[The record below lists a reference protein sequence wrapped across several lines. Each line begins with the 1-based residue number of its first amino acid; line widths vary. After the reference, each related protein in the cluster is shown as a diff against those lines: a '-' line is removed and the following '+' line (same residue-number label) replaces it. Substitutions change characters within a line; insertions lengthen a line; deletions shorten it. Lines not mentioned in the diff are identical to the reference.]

1 MSLLRKQYII
11 ETHEE
16 HLVER
21 IRFRVV
27 TDPTNTVLNIRR
39 FGFLN
44 KKTGPTTYRN
54 VPLTRYGAI
63 EDWPEDFFHQSQ
75 KETERI
81 VIKGYGASQ
90 IGTEP
95 IAAQSEMITHILLD
109 PGVFWLLDPDDQTE
123 SETEIL

>member
-1 MSLLRKQYII
+1 MSLIRKQCII

-21 IRFRVV
+21 IRFRVLS
-27 TDPTNTVLNIRR
+27 DPTNTVLNSTQIW
-39 FGFLN
+39 FLEQ
-44 KKTGPTTYRN
+44 KTEATTCRN

-81 VIKGYGASQ
+81 VKGYGASQ